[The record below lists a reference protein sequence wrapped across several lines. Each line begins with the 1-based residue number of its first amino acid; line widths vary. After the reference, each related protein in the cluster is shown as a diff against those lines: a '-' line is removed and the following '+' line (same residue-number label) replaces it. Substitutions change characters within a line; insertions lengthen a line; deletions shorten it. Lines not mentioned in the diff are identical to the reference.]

1 MQVSNSYIV
10 KKLSFK
16 RFVSYSVALG
26 ISLFSIHTL
35 GFTSDVQAKNH
46 KSKSNIIR
54 LHKRSGVAIGA
65 TVKRKSNFSNRRTI
79 KHSGVRLNNRSL
91 VKRQRQIE
99 RRNSRV
105 QRENAQRRLRASV
118 RRTQPNGRFIDRK
131 EKDLILLEVLDQELL
146 NYGSSSGT
154 VLRSNACPT
163 NHNCGYR
170 IYQDGSGPRIITPGI
185 SNDDLPDYDGLNG
198 PKVITLD

>member
-1 MQVSNSYIV
+1 MQTASKLTS
-10 KKLSFK
+10 KKSSSK
-16 RFVSYSVALG
+16 RFISYAMAFS
-26 ISLFSIHTL
+26 ISLFSIHTF
-35 GFTSDVQAKNH
+35 GITGEAQAKNH

-54 LHKRSGVAIGA
+54 LHKRSGVAVGGA
-65 TVKRKSNFSNRRTI
+65 VKRKSNLTSRRTI

-99 RRNSRV
+99 RRNVRV
-105 QRENAQRRLRASV
+105 QRENEQRRLRASV

-131 EKDLILLEVLDQELL
+131 EQELLLLEVLDQELL
-146 NYGSSSGT
+146 NNRSSSGT
-154 VLRSNACPT
+154 ILRSNSCPT

-185 SNDDLPDYDGLNG
+185 NNDDLPDYDGLNG